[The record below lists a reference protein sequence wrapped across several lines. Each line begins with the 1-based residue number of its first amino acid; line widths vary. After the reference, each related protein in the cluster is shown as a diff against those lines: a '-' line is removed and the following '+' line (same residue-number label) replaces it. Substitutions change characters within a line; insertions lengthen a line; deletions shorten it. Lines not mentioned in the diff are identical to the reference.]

1 MGGAFSQLAVFEAP
15 GQVQGLT
22 RKRLRRYPSVWIR
35 VDARQATKSNPAN
48 ATFLG
53 HTNL

>member
-1 MGGAFSQLAVFEAP
+1 MGGAFSQLAVFEVP

-22 RKRLRRYPSVWIR
+22 RKRLRRYPSSWNR
-35 VDARQATKSNPAN
+35 VDAAQAAKANPAN
-48 ATFLG
+48 APFLG